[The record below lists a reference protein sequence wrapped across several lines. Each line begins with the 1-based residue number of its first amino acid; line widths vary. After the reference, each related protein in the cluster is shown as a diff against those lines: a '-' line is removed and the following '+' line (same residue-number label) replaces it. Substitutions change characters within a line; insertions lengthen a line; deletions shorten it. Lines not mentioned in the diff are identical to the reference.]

1 MAVTRENLGKDDSS
15 LMFGG
20 NVRKS
25 NVLMNKCFTNE
36 MTIHLNMLGALMKN
50 EIDNNLNRIGVIN
63 INRSWS
69 KLWNT
74 KFTK

>member
-15 LMFGG
+15 LMFDG